1 MKLCRLTCKI
11 FVKKLNYFRNPSYS
25 SRVGKAI
32 SENEIVASLPA
43 DASGK
48 TSRLYDLAMDSI
60 SNFFSSHNLEVK
72 FPEETT
78 IEIARAIEEGNE
90 LRNKTK
96 ILTFTMLTKCLIDRP
111 WKN

>member
-1 MKLCRLTCKI
+1 MKLWKSKNKI
-11 FVKKLNYFRNPSYS
+11 TKSFFRNPSYS
-25 SRVGKAI
+25 SRVGKAL

-48 TSRLYDLAMDSI
+48 TGRLFDLAMDSI

-78 IEIARAIEEGNE
+78 TDIARAIEEG
-90 LRNKTK
+90 K
-96 ILTFTMLTKCLIDRP
+96 
-111 WKN
+111 KN